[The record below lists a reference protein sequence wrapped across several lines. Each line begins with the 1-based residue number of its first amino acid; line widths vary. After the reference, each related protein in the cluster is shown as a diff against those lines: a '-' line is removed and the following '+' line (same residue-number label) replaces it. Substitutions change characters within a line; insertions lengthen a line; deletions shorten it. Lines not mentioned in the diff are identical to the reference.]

1 MDMDGTGPAVIGK
14 GVGTVGKSVVV
25 HKVAPD
31 RVCGGDDGAAGSGGG
46 WYSGGWFPVHNFAV
60 AGRFGVLYQLVWSSE
75 WCHSHLFGPCQQE
88 NCRTRPPPPE

>member
-46 WYSGGWFPVHNFAV
+46 LVFRRGLADFIFRHGWSI
-60 AGRFGVLYQLVWSSE
+60 LS
-75 WCHSHLFGPCQQE
+75 C
-88 NCRTRPPPPE
+88 

>member
-31 RVCGGDDGAAGSGGG
+31 RVCGGDDGAARSGGG
-46 WYSGGWFPVHNFAV
+46 LVFRRVVSGVIFRCGWSLWC
-60 AGRFGVLYQLVWSSE
+60 AGPASMVQGMVSQPFIWSLSA
-75 WCHSHLFGPCQQE
+75 
-88 NCRTRPPPPE
+88 